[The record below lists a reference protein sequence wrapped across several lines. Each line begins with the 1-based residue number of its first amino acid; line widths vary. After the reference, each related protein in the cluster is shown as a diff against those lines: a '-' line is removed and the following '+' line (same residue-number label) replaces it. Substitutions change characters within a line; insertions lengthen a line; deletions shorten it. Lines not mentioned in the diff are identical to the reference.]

1 MPLCQIWLIFFILF
15 GMRKYGPFWTMC
27 FICTDAK
34 WRHLEFSRFT
44 DLAWRETKLIF
55 WKPLVCHC
63 LKHDSFFYS
72 VWNEKRMAFF
82 ELCVS
87 SVLMENENIWNFHS
101 SLTLNKGKLIWYSG
115 SLWHKIVSNMTH
127 SFHSVWNEKNGL
139 SWTMCFI
146 CTDAKWRHLQFSQ
159 LTDFE

>member
-1 MPLCQIWLIFFILF
+1 M
-15 GMRKYGPFWTMC
+15 T
-27 FICTDAK
+27 
-34 WRHLEFSRFT
+34 H
-44 DLAWRETKLIF
+44 
-55 WKPLVCHC
+55 
-63 LKHDSFFYS
+63 FFYS
-72 VWNEKRMAFF
+72 VWNEKRMPVF

-87 SVLMENENIWNFHS
+87 SVLMENEDIWNFHS

-115 SLWHKIVSNMTH
+115 SLWYNIMSNMTH

-159 LTDFE
+159 LTDFERRETNFIFWKPLVCHYVKYDSFFHSVWNEKIRPFLNNVFHLYWRKMKTFAIFTAHWLWMKRN